1 MPTIK
6 HWRGVNQRGGSSASG
21 SLVSLEV
28 VLKLEMMGGLF
39 LLPLLL
45 FLNLLR
51 VLQFAFGVANQ
62 TLCQVHRG
70 GTAEESDM
78 LL

>member
-1 MPTIK
+1 M
-6 HWRGVNQRGGSSASG
+6 VM
-21 SLVSLEV
+21 SLEV

-39 LLPLLL
+39 SLPLLL

-62 TLCQVHRG
+62 TLCQVHLG
-70 GTAEESDM
+70 GTAESDM